1 MPFDPE
7 NPFAPADPSQWL
19 PTRTPLRITV
29 HPKRPPSAPPPDGI
43 DDWYVPDGPDDWY
56 VPGNPRTD
64 ASYPDDWYVPS
75 AAPNMGQPAPGLQP
89 NAANAGLS
97 NPPAAPIANRPVAP
111 PIPFAN
117 YWAMIPASRVG
128 AMAWDPPN
136 LPLFS
141 PSPTNNFPAQTP
153 RAAPPILPGSW
164 PRTLGVDS
172 PPWSSAPSLLSPA
185 IPEGGLLGKL
195 ATLGTSPS
203 PWPAG
208 AGGTPPPATPTS
220 SLAGGPFSGRPASPP
235 MPSTLQAFFQG
246 VGSAT
251 RQLGQ
256 TAQSV
261 TGPPTLATED
271 SPAAEPLGLS
281 DLASPSQIA
290 PKIAYQFAQS
300 YPTLAGGVAGGVVGG
315 RVGALAGPYGAAA
328 GTVLGGSLGAAA
340 LSATQTLGPVYAA
353 ELQKNPNDPEGAW
366 NRAWMQAKI
375 SGAFSGASWA
385 VFPARFF
392 QGPVKQLVFQIFG
405 AQPALAVAERAT
417 RNIVEG
423 RPATEG
429 LGEAYGQ
436 GVVGAAIPALGH
448 DAVKSGLPARA
459 PEGNRSPE
467 LAPVILEGKPADTTG
482 AQPEARQA
490 SAPQSTGS
498 APTVEG
504 GLTPMEQLS
513 PKLAQ
518 LKINKAVGA
527 AWEKTMDAGL
537 DREKFDVAP
546 QLTVGLPSGIR
557 TKLDFVTRDRETGE
571 IGRLECK
578 ASETAPVSPNQTRA
592 FGEMEHTEATVLGK
606 GKPGFPGG
614 MKIPPGRVDIR
625 RPRK

>member
-1 MPFDPE
+1 
-7 NPFAPADPSQWL
+7 
-19 PTRTPLRITV
+19 
-29 HPKRPPSAPPPDGI
+29 
-43 DDWYVPDGPDDWY
+43 
-56 VPGNPRTD
+56 
-64 ASYPDDWYVPS
+64 
-75 AAPNMGQPAPGLQP
+75 
-89 NAANAGLS
+89 
-97 NPPAAPIANRPVAP
+97 
-111 PIPFAN
+111 
-117 YWAMIPASRVG
+117 
-128 AMAWDPPN
+128 
-136 LPLFS
+136 
-141 PSPTNNFPAQTP
+141 
-153 RAAPPILPGSW
+153 
-164 PRTLGVDS
+164 
-172 PPWSSAPSLLSPA
+172 
-185 IPEGGLLGKL
+185 
-195 ATLGTSPS
+195 
-203 PWPAG
+203 
-208 AGGTPPPATPTS
+208 
-220 SLAGGPFSGRPASPP
+220 

-340 LSATQTLGPVYAA
+340 LSATQTLGPAYAA

-366 NRAWMQAKI
+366 NRAWTQAEI

-448 DAVKSGLPARA
+448 EAVKSGLPARA